1 MSMKKCIGLL
11 LGLLLVLPGFLFAAG
26 QQESGETELTMWHIQ
41 TQANITEIIDDSL
54 DRFAAD
60 NEGFTCE
67 AVPMQNDPYKTK
79 LITAMGA
86 GELPDV
92 FIHWTGGPM
101 ISYIESGAVYDITE
115 FMEKDNYKDQF
126 LDAAIKQATYDGSI
140 WAVPVENVTP
150 AFFFYNK
157 RVFEDNNLEVP
168 TTLAEFEAVSDKLLE
183 KGIIPVALANRTKW
197 TGSIF
202 YAYVLNRIAGANAF
216 ADAYDGKRSF
226 TDDDFLKAAQKIREW
241 SEKGYFGNDFNALD
255 YDAGQDRQL
264 LYNDK
269 AAMYVMG
276 SWFIF
281 TAMGENPDFVDNI
294 GIAEFPVAEDGKGR
308 ATDYIGT
315 VGDNF
320 YSVSAN
326 SKNPEMAFE
335 AITYLLDDIAVE
347 ERIASGKIPPLKG
360 VTLTDDINKLIAD
373 RVASATHMQLWLDQY
388 LAPQQAELHKDE
400 LQKLYSGANSPAEY
414 NEAMQEGIH
423 GE

>member
-1 MSMKKCIGLL
+1 
-11 LGLLLVLPGFLFAAG
+11 
-26 QQESGETELTMWHIQ
+26 
-41 TQANITEIIDDSL
+41 
-54 DRFAAD
+54 
-60 NEGFTCE
+60 
-67 AVPMQNDPYKTK
+67 
-79 LITAMGA
+79 
-86 GELPDV
+86 
-92 FIHWTGGPM
+92 
-101 ISYIESGAVYDITE
+101 VYDITE

-126 LDAAIKQATYDGSI
+126 LDAAIKQAAYDGSI

-157 RVFEDNNLEVP
+157 RVFEENSLEVP
-168 TTLAEFEAVSDKLLE
+168 STLEEFEAVSDKLLE

-226 TDDDFLKAAQKIREW
+226 TDDDFLKAAQKIQEW

-281 TAMGENPDFVDNI
+281 TAMGENPDFVDHI